1 MRLIAVGD
9 IHGQLAKLEQLLE
22 QVRPVDSDRWVF
34 LGDYID
40 RGPDS
45 AGVIAALIAFAR
57 QYSQSVFLRGNH
69 EQMMLDANASMGH
82 LPVWKRLQ
90 DQSLVWAREIRH
102 FTDEG
107 IWLRAGNGARAFWES
122 YGLLDLSEGETEKV
136 RQGGYLPWHLIP
148 EDHVEFLKSTVLWH
162 RWHRQGDFLFV
173 HTGTRES
180 AERENPHT
188 LLWGRYSP
196 PGLGEIHVVGHTPTP
211 DGLPFFEPGRINLD
225 TGAGNGGPLTACDI
239 LTGQFWQT
247 GGSGVE

>member
-22 QVRPVDSDRWVF
+22 QVRPADSDLWVF

-40 RGPDS
+40 RGSDS

-57 QYSQSVFLRGNH
+57 QYPQSVFLRGNH
-69 EQMMLDANASMGH
+69 EQMMLDAMASMGH

-107 IWLRAGNGARAFWES
+107 IWLQAGNGARAFWES

-162 RWHRQGDFLFV
+162 RQGDFLFV
-173 HTGTRES
+173 HAGIRQPIEEES
-180 AERENPHT
+180 PHEM
-188 LLWGRYSP
+188 LWGRYAP
-196 PGLGEIHVVGHTPTP
+196 TGKDGETHVVGHTPVP
-211 DGLPFFEPGRINLD
+211 DKKPYFEPGRINMD
-225 TGAGNGGPLTACDI
+225 TGAGNGGPLSACDV
-239 LTGQFWQT
+239 LSGEVWQ
-247 GGSGVE
+247 VVDC